1 MEQFEFPTSPSTTG
15 HDQLRREVRAFLAQE
30 LRDRRPRDRAQSWNG
45 FDADF
50 TRKVAARGWIGMTW
64 PKRYGGQ
71 ERGTLERYIVIE
83 EMLAAGAP
91 VAAHWMADRQS
102 GPLLLKFGTELQKQ
116 ELLPRIVTGTCYF
129 CIGMSEANSGS
140 DLAAARTRALPV
152 DGGYLVNGAKL
163 WTTYAHKAH
172 YMILFCR
179 TSEGRRQ
186 EGTSQL
192 LVDLKSPGIS
202 IRPILDMSGAHHF
215 NEVSFVD
222 VFVPA
227 TGLIGVE
234 GEGWPQVMGELAF
247 ERSGPERFL
256 STVPLMTEL
265 IRNLHDTE
273 SDQALVGIGRLMASL
288 GVLRRLS
295 QSVAG
300 MLESGESPAL
310 QACIVKDLGALFE
323 QEIPEVSRHLA
334 EAEPSLTDDCEYSA
348 SLAASMMAA
357 PSFSLRG
364 GTREILRGIIA
375 RGLGLR

>member
-1 MEQFEFPTSPSTTG
+1 MEQFEFPTSASATG
-15 HDQLRREVRAFLAQE
+15 HDQLRHEVRAFLAQE

-71 ERGTLERYIVIE
+71 ERGALERYIVIE

-234 GEGWPQVMGELAF
+234 GEGWSQVMGELAF

-265 IRNLHDTE
+265 VRNLHDTK
-273 SDQALVGIGRLMASL
+273 SDQTLVGIGRLMASL

-334 EAEPSLTDDCEYSA
+334 EAEPSLTDECEYSA